1 MAERVDPFTLVF
13 GALAEERFPEVAR
26 SLRTAGRD
34 ETDRD
39 AFVLD
44 RAVIELLQN
53 LVPEPHEDGQIAEFL
68 ATLHHAYLYWHAGR
82 RLVAFDRTQ
91 AAKLLTPVAAD
102 ARASD
107 QPPIRPSAYYQFPE
121 RLVWA
126 QLTPD
131 APHEPLD
138 GFFARQTDHGIIS
151 VLGVFGVH
159 PARPGFG
166 VAEAVG
172 TRPPSLTRPD
182 GSPSFSPVL
191 PGGDAAGL
199 HSLVGT
205 DELLELGS
213 RSASEVV

>member
-1 MAERVDPFTLVF
+1 MADRVDPFTLVF
-13 GALAEERFPEVAR
+13 GALADERFPGLAT
-26 SLRTAGRD
+26 SLGSTGRD

-44 RAVIELLQN
+44 RAVVELLQD
-53 LVPEPHEDGQIAEFL
+53 LVPEPHDDGQIAEFL
-68 ATLHHAYLYWHAGR
+68 ATLHHAYLYWRAGCPR
-82 RLVAFDRTQ
+82 ITFDRPQ
-91 AAKLLTPVAAD
+91 AAKLLSPAVAH
-102 ARASD
+102 ASTSD
-107 QPPIRPSAYYQFPE
+107 PPALRPSVYYQFPE

-126 QLTPD
+126 QLTPE

-138 GFFARQTDHGIIS
+138 GLFARQSGNGIIS
-151 VLGVFGVH
+151 VLGIFGVH
-159 PARPGFG
+159 AARPGFG

-172 TRPPSLTRPD
+172 TRPRSLTRPD

-213 RSASEVV
+213 RSAGEVV